1 MCYGIHRNKVKAAAE
16 NCLGWEE
23 SNGVETPVRVS
34 AGCTRLQPRS
44 KIKRKSELGS
54 QMIRKYTQHIKT
66 WDQEQRPAP
75 GLMTHLEVDPGTR
88 DQWQERQGRAH
99 RSAWLRC
106 AHRIFRWLL
115 VACLRGSSLPMAC
128 WNRLLTTGDTEDS
141 VCALYLATVGCARPV
156 VPRREWLAVVV
167 ERAEARVCGDSQSS
181 CQHSC
186 FLGGP
191 GVLHLI
197 LVTKKNGI
205 WAIKCV
211 LLPVIMW
218 LCQSFRNQNPIQEVL
233 RMT

>member
-1 MCYGIHRNKVKAAAE
+1 M
-16 NCLGWEE
+16 
-23 SNGVETPVRVS
+23 
-34 AGCTRLQPRS
+34 
-44 KIKRKSELGS
+44 
-54 QMIRKYTQHIKT
+54 
-66 WDQEQRPAP
+66 
-75 GLMTHLEVDPGTR
+75 DPGTR

-106 AHRIFRWLL
+106 THRIFRWLL

-141 VCALYLATVGCARPV
+141 VCALYLATVGCARSV

-191 GVLHLI
+191 GDLHLI
-197 LVTKKNGI
+197 LVTKKNGV